1 MSDWLQRLT
10 GRAPPRLV
18 PAGPQHASD
27 IAAVHAQAFRRGW
40 SEEEVDAL
48 LTDRAVLG
56 DCASLNG
63 KFAGFILSRRA
74 ADEAEI
80 LSVAV
85 SDKQR
90 GHGVGRALLD
100 LHLRRLAGIGARAV
114 FLEVE
119 EGNEPAFRLYR
130 RAGFRQVGQRP
141 NYYPQAGGRT
151 AAALI
156 LRRDLF

>member
-1 MSDWLQRLT
+1 MNDWLQRLT
-10 GRAPPRLV
+10 GKTPPRLA

-27 IAAVHAQAFRRGW
+27 IAALHAQAFRRGW
-40 SEEEVDAL
+40 SEQEVDTL
-48 LTDRAVLG
+48 LTDCAVAG
-56 DCASLNG
+56 DCASING

-85 SDKQR
+85 PDRQR
-90 GHGVGRALLD
+90 GHGIGRALLD
-100 LHLRRLAGIGARAV
+100 IHLRRLAGMGARAV

-119 EGNEPAFRLYR
+119 EGNEPALKLYR

-141 NYYPQAGGRT
+141 NYYPQPGGRP

-156 LRRDLF
+156 LRRDLV

>member
-10 GRAPPRLV
+10 RRAFPRLV

-27 IAAVHAQAFRRGW
+27 IAALHAQAFRRGW
-40 SEEEVDAL
+40 SEEEVNAL

-56 DCASLNG
+56 DCATING

-80 LSVAV
+80 LSFAV
-85 SDKQR
+85 PDNQR

-100 LHLRRLAGIGARAV
+100 IHLRRLAGVGARAL

-119 EGNEPAFRLYR
+119 EGNEPALKLYR

-141 NYYPQAGGRT
+141 NYYPRPVGRT

-156 LRRDLF
+156 LRRDLV

>member
-10 GRAPPRLV
+10 RRMPPRV
-18 PAGPQHASD
+18 GPAGPQHASD
-27 IAAVHAQAFRRGW
+27 IAALHAQAFRRGW

-48 LTDRAVLG
+48 LTDHAVLG
-56 DCASLNG
+56 DCASVNG

-74 ADEAEI
+74 TDEAEI

-85 SDKQR
+85 HDRQR

-100 LHLRRLAGIGARAV
+100 MHLRRLAGMGTRAV

-119 EGNEPAFRLYR
+119 EGNEPALRLYR
-130 RAGFRQVGQRP
+130 RGGFRQVGQRP

-156 LRRDLF
+156 LRRDLV

>member
-10 GRAPPRLV
+10 GRSPPALV

-27 IAAVHAQAFRRGW
+27 IAALHGQAFRRGW

-48 LTDRAVLG
+48 LTDRVVLG
-56 DCASLNG
+56 DCATVSG

-80 LSVAV
+80 LSAAV
-85 SDKQR
+85 RDKQR

-100 LHLRRLAGIGARAV
+100 MHLRRLAGMGTRAV

-119 EGNEPAFRLYR
+119 EGNEPALRLYR

-141 NYYPQAGGRT
+141 NYYPQPGGRT

-156 LRRDLF
+156 LRRDLV

>member
-10 GRAPPRLV
+10 GRSPPRLG
-18 PAGPQHASD
+18 PAGPQHAAD
-27 IAAVHAQAFRRGW
+27 IAALHAQAFRRGW
-40 SEEEVDAL
+40 SEDEVDAL
-48 LTDRAVLG
+48 LTDRSVLG
-56 DCASLNG
+56 DRAAVNG
-63 KFAGFILSRRA
+63 KLAGFILSRRA

-85 SDKQR
+85 DDRQR
-90 GHGVGRALLD
+90 GHGIGRALLD
-100 LHLRRLAGIGARAV
+100 LHLRRLAGQGTRTV

-119 EGNEPAFRLYR
+119 EGNEPALRLYR

-141 NYYPQAGGRT
+141 NYYPQPGERP

-156 LRRDLF
+156 LRRDLD

>member
-10 GRAPPRLV
+10 GRGPPRLV

-27 IAAVHAQAFRRGW
+27 IAALHSQAFRRGW

-48 LTDRAVLG
+48 LADRAVVG
-56 DCASLNG
+56 DCATVNG

-85 SDKQR
+85 PDKQR

-100 LHLRRLAGIGARAV
+100 MHLRRLAGMGARAL

-119 EGNEPAFRLYR
+119 EGNEPALRLYR

-141 NYYPQAGGRT
+141 NYYPQPGGRT

-156 LRRDLF
+156 LRRDLV

>member
-156 LRRDLF
+156 LRRDLV

>member
-1 MSDWLQRLT
+1 MNDWLQRLT
-10 GRAPPRLV
+10 RRAPPRLT

-27 IAAVHAQAFRRGW
+27 IVALHAQAFRRGW
-40 SEEEVDAL
+40 SEDEVDAL
-48 LTDRAVLG
+48 LTDWSVLG
-56 DCASLNG
+56 DCATISG

-85 SDKQR
+85 PDKQR

-100 LHLRRLAGIGARAV
+100 LHLRRLAGMGARAV

-119 EGNEPAFRLYR
+119 EGNEPALSLYR

-141 NYYPQAGGRT
+141 NYYPQPGGPSV
-151 AAALI
+151 AALI
-156 LRRDLF
+156 LRRDLI